1 MSIVTLSEAK
11 LHLRVTDSAED
22 TLIQV
27 WLNAAERAASQW
39 MRRFVYADD
48 ESLATAKSGVQA
60 ALSVATTAYESAIS
74 AAEQLDSDVEMAIA
88 VGAADD
94 AYLNAQATARMTHAG
109 IVLDEGIKAAVLITL
124 GHIYVKRDDDQGQE
138 EVDLP
143 VAARSLLQPY
153 RVYG

>member
-39 MRRFVYADD
+39 MSRFVYADAG
-48 ESLATAKSGVQA
+48 SLTTAKNGVQA
-60 ALSVATTAYESAIS
+60 ALSAATTAYESAIS
-74 AAEQLDSDVEMAIA
+74 AAEQLDSDVEMDIA